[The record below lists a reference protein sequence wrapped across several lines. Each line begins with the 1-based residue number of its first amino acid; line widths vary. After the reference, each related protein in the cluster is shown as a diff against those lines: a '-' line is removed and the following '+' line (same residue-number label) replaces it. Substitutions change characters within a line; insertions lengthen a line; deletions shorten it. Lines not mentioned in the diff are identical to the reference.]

1 MRGAPRQSRFLATE
15 TPPTHSGTSKRD
27 RGGAGAPCVKKKKK
41 EEEEASPAFYARKC
55 SEPLGFVIRLRSVT
69 YLRLMDGS
77 VARRAI
83 GIHRGPGLR
92 PPRGPCESLPGAAL
106 WGKILRVLYLHDN
119 TVPKN
124 QLWRNGRKPAE
135 VIGCRHGEGA
145 GPRSLRNFCM
155 KGGAWSPG
163 P

>member
-1 MRGAPRQSRFLATE
+1 MR
-15 TPPTHSGTSKRD
+15 
-27 RGGAGAPCVKKKKK
+27 KKKK
-41 EEEEASPAFYARKC
+41 R
-55 SEPLGFVIRLRSVT
+55 EPRFLRTETLQAAGFVIRLRSVT

-145 GPRSLRNFCM
+145 EPRSLRNFLHG
-155 KGGAWSPG
+155 GGAWSPG
-163 P
+163 PEKLEGGSMGG

>member
-1 MRGAPRQSRFLATE
+1 MRKKRKPRFLRTE
-15 TPPTHSGTSKRD
+15 TLR
-27 RGGAGAPCVKKKKK
+27 AA
-41 EEEEASPAFYARKC
+41 
-55 SEPLGFVIRLRSVT
+55 GFVIRLRSVT

-145 GPRSLRNFCM
+145 GPGSLRNFCM
-155 KGGAWSPG
+155 ERGVVSSTGEAGGGAAWG
-163 P
+163 VRMLLLLLLLRY

>member
-1 MRGAPRQSRFLATE
+1 
-15 TPPTHSGTSKRD
+15 
-27 RGGAGAPCVKKKKK
+27 
-41 EEEEASPAFYARKC
+41 
-55 SEPLGFVIRLRSVT
+55 
-69 YLRLMDGS
+69 MDGS

-145 GPRSLRNFCM
+145 GQLSLRNFCM
-155 KGGAWSPG
+155 EGAWSPG
-163 P
+163 PEKLEGGAPWGGQNAAAAAVLNKPPAAVLLSAVYPIRLGRPRGTHHGAGTEPAGVSK